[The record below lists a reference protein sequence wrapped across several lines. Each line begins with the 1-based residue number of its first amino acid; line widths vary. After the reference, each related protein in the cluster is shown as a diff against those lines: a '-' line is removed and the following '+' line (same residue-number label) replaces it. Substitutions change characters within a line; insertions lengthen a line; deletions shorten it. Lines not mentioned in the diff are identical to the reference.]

1 MIWMIIDWNK
11 YFKEVAVLIE
21 KLCFG
26 KIDFISCK
34 LGISEALILRAL
46 PLRPENLIFFKYWFV
61 NVTLIDFLIS

>member
-1 MIWMIIDWNK
+1 MIIDCNK

-46 PLRPENLIFFKYWFV
+46 PLRPENLIFFKY
-61 NVTLIDFLIS
+61 